1 MNHATWPTLS
11 RNRAGAPA
19 RAHPE
24 ALRDAV
30 ALEQIVDGLGRAI
43 ADLVAPLPADVAGS
57 TAATD
62 PLREGYL
69 RFLNVVGAEWRSS
82 GESAAIASAFQD
94 ARAELRRAE
103 WFAAVRANHGVLQPT
118 CAGQRPCTSKV
129 SRELRI
135 IRVAERTL
143 TLGSAA
149 LVRNCLAIVW
159 QRTELDKFD
168 RAAELGDGTQGRRQL
183 ILQGVVR

>member
-1 MNHATWPTLS
+1 MPILTY
-11 RNRAGAPA
+11 A
-19 RAHPE
+19 RACEIYDEHIIR
-24 ALRDAV
+24 LH
-30 ALEQIVDGLGRAI
+30 
-43 ADLVAPLPADVAGS
+43 GS
-57 TAATD
+57 KASLFITGAARLTVATD
-62 PLREGYL
+62 IL
-69 RFLNVVGAEWRSS
+69 F
-82 GESAAIASAFQD
+82 
-94 ARAELRRAE
+94 
-103 WFAAVRANHGVLQPT
+103 
-118 CAGQRPCTSKV
+118 GQRPCTSKV

-168 RAAELGDGTQGRRQL
+168 RAAELGDGTQGCRQL